1 MQARSRKAVFL
12 AGASALIL
20 PNLAIAPGA
29 LAQDDDAAARPNDQ
43 RDVITVTAQRRE
55 EAAQDVP
62 ISLAAQSELDLRRTG
77 ADNLADV
84 VEQVPNFSFLNQ
96 GSILGNFSIRGIT
109 NQFVVGEA
117 SGAVV
122 YVDGVLTG
130 RSASFDTGLFG
141 VRQVEVLRGPQGTFF
156 GANTIA
162 GAVNITTKRPTEE
175 YGGELK
181 LEAGNFERGYAAGAV
196 NVPISENL
204 LTRTSISVERQDGWI
219 ENVFDD
225 RRFNGEDNW
234 SGRFQAIARPSDGL
248 ELYWSIDRFKEDR
261 DFVRQINDD
270 PRDLKQPD
278 FVDLAEG
285 IVDIDSPS
293 TSDRDLWGTSLEFNA
308 DMPGGFVLTGVG
320 AYRANDVV
328 SLFDGD
334 TTRQALSDTRLIED
348 LDQWSG
354 ELRLASPV
362 GKFLDF
368 IAGAYYLRQNQ
379 DSSSETR
386 FFPQDILA
394 GCEVAVTPNTFRGF
408 PPGPPFE
415 PTSRLVGFNAD
426 GLPVWD
432 FDINSN
438 GVFNENV
445 FVGPFGANESMI
457 GCHNPDLIAAG
468 RFLPGGEA
476 EDFFLPGPGNEP
488 VLGPVTAADVPQVIG
503 VREEGTLD
511 TESFSV
517 FFHTNVHLS
526 DTLTLTGGVRHTWED
541 KHLNMSQIGMIN
553 IQRPSFTTVN
563 DRSDNEFS
571 GTASIT
577 WQPNDNLT
585 AYAKYSHGFKSGGF
599 QFDITQ
605 GEKIIEFFNFVTAMG
620 GANIAAIRSSLP
632 GGLTPEETKQ
642 AIIDAAIA
650 ASTDPN
656 EAPENIAFGTETV
669 NVYEG
674 GVKTEFADGRAR
686 VNLAGY
692 FTDYNDRQQG
702 ITQLATGIVVLNVP
716 DSQVWGFEADVFAA
730 LTDELTFTG
739 GVGTAFSKIES
750 GVPIGAQ
757 AMGAPQVVGSEFIGQ
772 RFPLAPEVTGNAS
785 LAYQRP
791 ITNDAD
797 MVLKFDWTFV
807 GSILHELVPPGS
819 ADEAIVSEDSYNL
832 LNARLGYVDH
842 EHAFEVFFWV
852 KNLADER
859 YASFRRLNPIIRT
872 FGTDTAGNGVGAFPG
887 TVTSQALFGPP
898 RMWGV
903 TFQKEF

>member
-1 MQARSRKAVFL
+1 MAKRRGKPALL
-12 AGASALIL
+12 ASASIIGLQIIGASVAS
-20 PNLAIAPGA
+20 
-29 LAQDDDAAARPNDQ
+29 AQDDASQ
-43 RDVITVTAQRRE
+43 RDEILVTAQRRE
-55 EAAQDVP
+55 ESAQDVP
-62 ISLAAQSELDLRRTG
+62 ISLSAQSELDLRRAGVTS
-77 ADNLADV
+77 LADV
-84 VEQVPNFSFLNQ
+84 VESVPNFSFLNQ
-96 GSILGNFSIRGIT
+96 GSILGNFAIRGIT

-117 SGAVV
+117 SGATV

-141 VRQVEVLRGPQGTFF
+141 IKQVEILRGPQGTFF

-162 GAVNITTKRPTEE
+162 GAVNITTKRPDEE
-175 YGGELK
+175 FGGELK
-181 LEAGNFERGYAAGAV
+181 IEAGNFDRGYGAGAV
-196 NVPISENL
+196 NIPISDKL
-204 LTRTSISVERQDGWI
+204 LTRTTITVERQDGWI

-234 SGRFQAIARPSDGL
+234 SGRFQATYIPTDAL

-270 PRDLKQPD
+270 PRDVKRPD
-278 FVDLAEG
+278 FVNLADG

-293 TSDRDLWGTSLEFNA
+293 TSNRDLWGTSLEVNA
-308 DMPGGFVLTGVG
+308 DMPGDFLLTGIG
-320 AYRANDVV
+320 AYRANDVD

-334 TTRQALSDTRLIED
+334 TTRQSLSDTKLVED

-362 GKFLDF
+362 GKRFDF

-379 DSSSETR
+379 DASAATR
-386 FFPQDILA
+386 FFPKDILA

-415 PTSRLVGFNAD
+415 PTSRLRGFDAQ

-445 FVGPFGANESMI
+445 FVGPFGANESKI

-476 EDFFLPGPGNEP
+476 EDFFLAGPGNET
-488 VLGPVTAADVPQVIG
+488 VLGPVTAANVPQLIG
-503 VREEGTLD
+503 VEQSGTLK

-517 FFHTNVHLS
+517 FLHSNLHLTN
-526 DTLTLTGGVRHTWED
+526 TLTFTGGIRHTWED
-541 KHLNMSQIGMIN
+541 KHLDMTQIGMIN

-563 DRSDNEFS
+563 DTTDKEFS
-571 GTASIT
+571 GTASIA
-577 WQPNDNLT
+577 WQPSDNVT

-605 GEKIIEFFNFVTAMG
+605 GEKVTIFNNFVIANG
-620 GANIAAIRSSLP
+620 GANITAIRNSLP
-632 GGLTPEETKQ
+632 PGLTPEAKKQ
-642 AIIDAAIA
+642 AIINAAIA
-650 ASTDPN
+650 LSADPN
-656 EAPENIAFGTETV
+656 EAPENIAFDAETV

-674 GVKTEFADGRAR
+674 GVKTQFADGRVR

-692 FTDYNDRQQG
+692 YTDYNDRQQG
-702 ITQLATGIVVLNVP
+702 ITQLSTGIVVLNVP
-716 DSQVWGFEADVFAA
+716 NSRVWGVEGDVVVA

-739 GVGTAFSKIES
+739 GAGTAFSQIRS

-757 AMGAPQVVGSEFIGQ
+757 AIGVPQVAGEEFIGQ

-785 LAYQRP
+785 LAYQRQV
-791 ITNDAD
+791 TQSGD
-797 MVLKFDWTFV
+797 MLLKFDWSFT
-807 GSILHELVPPGS
+807 GSILHELVPLNSPEE
-819 ADEAIVSEDSYNL
+819 DIVSENSYNL
-832 LNARLGYVDH
+832 LNARLGYIDH
-842 EHAFEVFFWV
+842 DRNFEVFFWV
-852 KNLADER
+852 RNLTDER

-872 FGTDTAGNGVGAFPG
+872 FGVDAAGNGVGAFPG
-887 TVTSQALFGPP
+887 TTTSQALFGPP
-898 RMWGV
+898 RTWGV
-903 TFQKEF
+903 TLQAEF

>member
-1 MQARSRKAVFL
+1 MAKRRNRPTLL
-12 AGASALIL
+12 ASASIIGLQIIGASVA
-20 PNLAIAPGA
+20 A
-29 LAQDDDAAARPNDQ
+29 AQDDPRARDE
-43 RDVITVTAQRRE
+43 ITVTAQRRE
-55 EAAQDVP
+55 ESAQDVP

-77 ADNLADV
+77 ATSLADV
-84 VEQVPNFSFLNQ
+84 VDQVPNFSFLNQ

-117 SGAVV
+117 SGATV

-141 VRQVEVLRGPQGTFF
+141 VKQVEVLRGPQGTFF

-162 GAVNITTKRPTEE
+162 GAVNITTKRPDEE
-175 YGGELK
+175 FGGEMK
-181 LEAGNFERGYAAGAV
+181 IEAGNYERGYAAGSV
-196 NVPISENL
+196 NIPISDKL
-204 LTRTSISVERQDGWI
+204 FTRSTIAVERQDGWI

-234 SGRFQAIARPSDGL
+234 SGRFQATYEASDAL
-248 ELYWSIDRFKEDR
+248 DFYWSIDRFKEDR
-261 DFVRQINDD
+261 NFVRQVNDD
-270 PRDLKQPD
+270 PRDVKRPD

-293 TSDRDLWGTSLEFNA
+293 TSNRDLWGTSLEFNYRLPS
-308 DMPGGFVLTGVG
+308 DFVVTGIG

-334 TTRQALSDTRLIED
+334 TTRQALSDTRLVED

-354 ELRLASPV
+354 ELRLASPA
-362 GKFLDF
+362 GKRFDF

-379 DSSSETR
+379 DASSATR
-386 FFPQDILA
+386 FFPKDILA

-415 PTSRLVGFNAD
+415 PTSRLAGFNAQ

-457 GCHNPDLIAAG
+457 GCHNPDMIAAG

-476 EDFFLPGPGNEP
+476 EDFFLPGAGNET
-488 VLGPVTAADVPQVIG
+488 VLGPVTAADVPDLISV
-503 VREEGTLD
+503 EESGTLK

-517 FFHTNVHLS
+517 FLHSNFHLT
-526 DTLTLTGGVRHTWED
+526 DTLTLTGGIRHTWED
-541 KHLNMSQIGMIN
+541 KDLNMTQIGMIN
-553 IQRPSFTTVN
+553 ILRPSFTTVN
-563 DRSDNEFS
+563 DTTDKEFS

-577 WQPNDNLT
+577 WQPSDDVT
-585 AYAKYSHGFKSGGF
+585 AYVKYAHGFKSGGF

-605 GEKIIEFFNFVTAMG
+605 GENVTAFNNFVTAMG
-620 GANIAAIRSSLP
+620 GANITAIRNALP
-632 GGLTPEETKQ
+632 PGLTPEQTKQ

-650 ASTDPN
+650 ASADPN
-656 EAPENIAFGTETV
+656 EAPANIAFDTETV

-674 GVKTEFADGRAR
+674 GVKTVFADGRLR
-686 VNLAGY
+686 VNVAGY
-692 FTDYNDRQQG
+692 YTDYNDRQQG
-702 ITQLATGIVVLNVP
+702 ITQLSVGIVVLNVP
-716 DSQVWGFEADVFAA
+716 SSRVWGFESDVVAH

-739 GVGTAFSKIES
+739 GVGTAFSEIRS
-750 GVPIGAQ
+750 GVPIPAQ
-757 AMGAPQVVGSEFIGQ
+757 AGGVPQIAGGEFIGQ

-785 LAYQRP
+785 LAYQRQV
-791 ITNDAD
+791 TQSGD
-797 MVLKFDWTFV
+797 MLLKFDWSYT
-807 GSILHELVPPGS
+807 GSILHELVPLNSP
-819 ADEAIVSEDSYNL
+819 DEDVVSEGSYNL
-832 LNARLGYVDH
+832 LNARLGYIDH
-842 EHAFEVFFWV
+842 DREFEVFFWV
-852 KNLADER
+852 RNLTDER

-872 FGTDTAGNGVGAFPG
+872 FGVDAAGNGAGSGAFPG
-887 TVTSQALFGPP
+887 TTTSQALFGPP
-898 RMWGV
+898 RTWGV
-903 TFQKEF
+903 TFQKQF